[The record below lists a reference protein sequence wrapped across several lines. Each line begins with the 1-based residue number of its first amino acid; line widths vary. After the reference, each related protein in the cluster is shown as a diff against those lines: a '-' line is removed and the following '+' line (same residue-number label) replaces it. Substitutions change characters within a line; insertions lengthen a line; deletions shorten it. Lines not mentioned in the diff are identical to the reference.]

1 MALDNYSNDDDSS
14 GGPKKT
20 TYYQFENPSHPE
32 SKEFA
37 NPERAQEHFD
47 AAQYVQTQLGT
58 DRHGLVGE
66 FLVAVQQLDQ
76 NDDDQPLKDLVEKL
90 RS

>member
-1 MALDNYSNDDDSS
+1 MALDNYSGESGGD

-20 TYYQFENPSHPE
+20 TYYQFQNPSHPE
-32 SKEFA
+32 SKEFTD
-37 NPERAQEHFD
+37 PEEAQRQFN
-47 AAQYVQTQLGT
+47 AAQYVQSKLGT

-66 FLVAVQQLDQ
+66 FLVAVEELDR
-76 NDDDQPLKDLVEKL
+76 NDDPQPLKELVEKL

>member
-1 MALDNYSNDDDSS
+1 MALDNYSNDDESS

-20 TYYQFENPSHPE
+20 TYYQFENPSHPD

-37 NPERAQEHFD
+37 DPDVAQRHFD
-47 AAQYVQTQLGT
+47 AAQYVQSQLGT

-66 FLVAVQQLDQ
+66 FLVAVEELDRS
-76 NDDDQPLKDLVEKL
+76 DDDGPLKDLVEKL

>member
-1 MALDNYSNDDDSS
+1 MALDSYADDSS
-14 GGPKKT
+14 SDGGPKKT
-20 TYYQFENPSHPE
+20 TYYQFENPSHPQ

-37 NPERAQEHFD
+37 DPDEAQKHFN
-47 AAQYVQTQLGT
+47 AAQYVQSQLGT

-66 FLVAVQQLDQ
+66 FLVAVEQLDRED
-76 NDDDQPLKDLVEKL
+76 NDEPLKELVEKL

>member
-1 MALDNYSNDDDSS
+1 MGLNDYSGGEDSD

-20 TYYQFENPSHPE
+20 TYYQFENPNHPE

-37 NPERAQEHFD
+37 DPDTAQKHYD
-47 AAQYVQTQLGT
+47 AARYVQGQLGT

-66 FLVAVQQLDQ
+66 FLVAVQALEQ
-76 NDDDQPLKDLVEKL
+76 DDDEEPLQNLVGQL
-90 RS
+90 RE

>member
-1 MALDNYSNDDDSS
+1 MALDNYSNDDESS

-37 NPERAQEHFD
+37 DPERAQKHFD
-47 AAQYVQTQLGT
+47 AAQYVQTKLGT

-66 FLVAVQQLDQ
+66 SSSQFRAR
-76 NDDDQPLKDLVEKL
+76 PGRRRRAAEGLVESSA
-90 RS
+90 RN

>member
-1 MALDNYSNDDDSS
+1 MALDNYSSDSDGD

-20 TYYQFENPSHPE
+20 TYYQFENPSHPD

-37 NPERAQEHFD
+37 DPERAQEHFN

-66 FLVAVQQLDQ
+66 FLVAVQNLDR
-76 NDDDQPLKDLVEKL
+76 DDDDEDLKELVEKL